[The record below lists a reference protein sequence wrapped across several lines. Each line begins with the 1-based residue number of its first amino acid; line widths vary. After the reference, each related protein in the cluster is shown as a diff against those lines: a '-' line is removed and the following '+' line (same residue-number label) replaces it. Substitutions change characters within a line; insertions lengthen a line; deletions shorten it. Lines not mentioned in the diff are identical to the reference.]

1 MNTLLAGFEFVP
13 ADNPASLTLDNQ
25 MRIYINATARR
36 LLDIKPYDRLAVA
49 YRSDKH
55 ELAIVKDYAGKD
67 SQSRAEYL
75 TSNFAVDKR
84 YYLHT
89 RVLARLYGFSE
100 KQAPYRFDYE
110 RGASDG
116 SIFVFRLIKE

>member
-25 MRIYINATARR
+25 SRIYINATARR

-49 YRSDKH
+49 YKPDKQA
-55 ELAIVKDYAGKD
+55 LAIVKAYAGEGRM
-67 SQSRAEYL
+67 QSEYL

-84 YYLHT
+84 YYLHVKT
-89 RVLARLYGFSE
+89 LARLYDFDESR
-100 KQAPYRFDYE
+100 APYRFVYE

-116 SIFVFRLIKE
+116 SIFIFRLSDLP